1 MNETLELDQSI
12 KNITSETCKILECLQ
27 SNIFIVDDLNKEFW
41 TKNDKG
47 GLKRFAFDRGVLA
60 SAMKIGKGLKIDEWK
75 TSQYRENDN
84 QHFNIKNMICS
95 PITDSKGKIIGC
107 YYFLGKFEILFK
119 FCSDA

>member
-41 TKNDKG
+41 TKNGKE

-60 SAMKIGKGLKIDEWK
+60 SAMKVGKGLKIDDWK
-75 TSQYRENDN
+75 TSQYRETDN

-107 YYFLGKFEILFK
+107 IREIWNLI
-119 FCSDA
+119 